1 MIIMTTKKYNSQRK
15 NMEIYTSNSI
25 AETEEIAK
33 EIAKR
38 LTNGGFL
45 ALYGVMGAGKTAF
58 VRGLVKALCPECLDL
73 VHSPTFAIVNE
84 YRGNNIDIFH
94 FDLYRLTDEDDLYS
108 TGFYDYI
115 EQGGVTI
122 TEWSELFESELPED
136 AIKLKIENVGEN
148 VRRFTLC

>member
-1 MIIMTTKKYNSQRK
+1 
-15 NMEIYTSNSI
+15 MEIYTSNSI

-38 LTNGGFL
+38 LANGGFL
-45 ALYGVMGAGKTAF
+45 ALYGGMGAGKTAF

-115 EQGGVTI
+115 EQGGVTV
-122 TEWSELFESELPED
+122 TEWSELFENELPED

>member
-1 MIIMTTKKYNSQRK
+1 
-15 NMEIYTSNSI
+15 METFISNNLN
-25 AETEEIAK
+25 ETELVAS

-38 LTNGGFL
+38 LKNGGFL
-45 ALYGVMGAGKTAF
+45 ALYGGMGAGKTAF

-84 YRGNNIDIFH
+84 YRGNDIDIFH

-115 EQGGVTI
+115 EQGGLTI
-122 TEWSELFESELPED
+122 TEWTELFEDAIPKD
-136 AIKLKIENVGEN
+136 AIKLKIEPIGEN
-148 VRRFTLC
+148 IRRFTIC